1 MNIMEHEGLKTISES
16 FTPVRRKESTLND
29 GRFGRDAEKEW
40 TAARCNRLLR
50 PLTSRIAILCKA
62 KQDSLNCMKVQS
74 KKGKWAS
81 DPNIDTPGKEIT
93 NNNAGWVGRKRVKR
107 KYSGRAGTKR
117 PEQPIAN
124 AEPFVKVASNGRGS
138 SSSVPGEIV
147 VPTPLLNRAWRKSAS
162 PYRAIPYK
170 GNAPEHCQQMS
181 IDSVSD
187 RQTKARVLGAS
198 KTHTTGS
205 QALCKI
211 RNTMSPARFNIYEG
225 IYNGLEG
232 LLRATHPIAPKGHEK
247 GPKSLLS
254 LCLATVPKYITMEE
268 KLLYSEIERVGSYSA
283 IEKRDISTEIY
294 DDLELFGSC
303 GRGWKH
309 LQSVVRSHG
318 VQMIR
323 DAILGDLLEYKFCE
337 ILVDLCIYSGHH
349 EEAELILS
357 SLLSAYKFPAPYRS
371 FSDHVS
377 HGPLSKI
384 RKFVEVTNRTWYE
397 YRQISILIKNGTL
410 PLPWVATAAFTPI
423 WNGLMQDLLLDHARA
438 DAAMFMNTVL
448 PCLVEYLSSSDFSSD
463 ADLYKMCRSTLLT
476 VLTTISSIILL
487 GRGEE
492 GFGAAHEWRMSE
504 SMSDNEIVGRQ
515 PVAADSPLGSLTTH
529 KIRDSNRTATI
540 SDTHSKLLKDCVR
553 LIRRNTKETDL
564 QSTILLL
571 ACLVTEPNAEDI
583 SDLIIDTLCLMY
595 EEDTDDENLSAEIPS
610 RLAHKTL
617 YNEAVSF
624 LSSVARC
631 CGKGA
636 STSGFE
642 YLQYIHWRLK
652 MVTAGRRSK
661 AMTIWHGI
669 IVDSAFA
676 FAQATPGQK
685 YLDYADSLD
694 GELHAES
701 SKRPGGARKEAYHE
715 PAAFRWEEGISSW
728 VTATPAINNSKFKII
743 PINFQSDEAEFESPS
758 SARSQR
764 PVQLTRGTK
773 RKCDDNKHDQP
784 VEPETKLTSRCQKRA
799 RGQKAATFNVWNC
812 DSGDDELN
820 SSYESSENTHVLK
833 NLQNVETRR
842 RSKLRTKSQKASLTT
857 NCKKE
862 LFSEDELG
870 I

>member
-1 MNIMEHEGLKTISES
+1 MEHGGLKTVSGS

-29 GRFGRDAEKEW
+29 GRFGPDAEREW

-50 PLTSRIAILCKA
+50 PLTSRIAILHKA

-74 KKGKWAS
+74 KKGKLVS
-81 DPNIDTPGKEIT
+81 DPNIDTSSQEIT
-93 NNNAGWVGRKRVKR
+93 NNNADWVGRKRVKR
-107 KYSGRAGTKR
+107 KYSGRTGTKR
-117 PEQPIAN
+117 SEQPIVN
-124 AEPFVKVASNGRGS
+124 TEPFARVASNGRG
-138 SSSVPGEIV
+138 SSVPGEIV

-162 PYRAIPYK
+162 PYRPIPYK
-170 GNAPEHCQQMS
+170 GTAPGHCQQMS
-181 IDSVSD
+181 TASVSD
-187 RQTKARVLGAS
+187 RQIKARVLGAS
-198 KTHTTGS
+198 KTHTIGS

-225 IYNGLEG
+225 IYNGLEA
-232 LLRATHPIAPKGHEK
+232 LLRATHPIVPKGHEK

-268 KLLYSEIERVGSYSA
+268 ELLYSEIQRVGSYSA
-283 IEKRDISTEIY
+283 IEKRDISTEVY

-309 LQSVVRSHG
+309 LQSVVRPHG
-318 VQMIR
+318 VQIIR
-323 DAILGDLLEYKFCE
+323 DAILEDLLEFNFCE

-349 EEAELILS
+349 DEAELILS
-357 SLLSAYKFPAPYRS
+357 SLLSAYKFPAPTKC

-384 RKFVEVTNRTWYE
+384 RKFVQVTNRTWYE

-438 DAAMFMNTVL
+438 DAAMLMNTIL

-487 GRGEE
+487 GRDEQRFE
-492 GFGAAHEWRMSE
+492 AAHEWKMSE
-504 SMSDNEIVGRQ
+504 STSGNEIVGSQ
-515 PVAADSPLGSLTTH
+515 PMAADSPLASLTVH
-529 KIRDSNRTATI
+529 KIKESSRTTTI
-540 SDTHSKLLKDCVR
+540 SDTHLKLLKDCVR
-553 LIRRNTKETDL
+553 LIRRNAKETDL

-571 ACLVTEPNAEDI
+571 ACLVTRSNAEDT
-583 SDLIIDTLCLMY
+583 SDLIIDPLCQMY
-595 EEDTDDENLSAEIPS
+595 VDDTDDENLSAGIPS

-642 YLQYIHWRLK
+642 YLQDIHRKLK
-652 MVTAGRRSK
+652 MVIAGRGSK
-661 AMTIWHGI
+661 TRAIWHGI

-701 SKRPGGARKEAYHE
+701 SKRPGKGRKEAYHE

-728 VTATPAINNSKFKII
+728 VTATPASNNSKFKSI
-743 PINFQSDEAEFESPS
+743 PINFQSDEVDFESPS
-758 SARSQR
+758 VRSQR
-764 PVQLTRGTK
+764 PVQLNRGVK
-773 RKCDDNKHDQP
+773 RQCDVNKHDHSG
-784 VEPETKLTSRCQKRA
+784 EPEMQLPSRPQKRT
-799 RGQKAATFNVWNC
+799 RRQKAAAFYVWHC
-812 DSGDDELN
+812 ESSDDELN

-833 NLQNVETRR
+833 NLQNAETRR
-842 RSKLRTKSQKASLTT
+842 RSKLQTKTQKASLTI
-857 NCKKE
+857 NCKE
-862 LFSEDELG
+862 ESLSEDELG